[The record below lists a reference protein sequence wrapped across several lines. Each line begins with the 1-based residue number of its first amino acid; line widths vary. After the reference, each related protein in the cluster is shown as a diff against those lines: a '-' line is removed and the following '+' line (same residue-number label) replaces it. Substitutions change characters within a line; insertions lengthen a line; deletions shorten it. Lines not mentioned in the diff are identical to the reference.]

1 MRKPLFALALIL
13 NTLWGCGKQQY
24 TIGFPPSH
32 EEITQM
38 ENLLPLKQKLEQ
50 LTGWELRIYVAEDY
64 DDLRRKIEKGV
75 VQIAFLPPLLY
86 VDVMDRMDMIMKVVR
101 HGKGFY
107 RGEILTVPGIDSL
120 MQLKGSNWAF
130 PDKNSTSGYL
140 LPVYYFMKHGV
151 DPDTF
156 FNYQYEAGS
165 HDAAVILLLRGNVQ
179 VATVFDDARALVS
192 RDYPDVYERTRVL
205 AYTDSIPND
214 GIAVIKEMSV
224 KNRKK
229 LMNAFRE
236 LGKDELLKTIMDR
249 LFGGDEFVEASADEY
264 EIVKKIKE
272 AVRK

>member
-1 MRKPLFALALIL
+1 MTR
-13 NTLWGCGKQQY
+13 
-24 TIGFPPSH
+24 
-32 EEITQM
+32 M

-64 DDLRRKIEKGV
+64 DDLRNKISKGV

-107 RGEILTVPGIDSL
+107 RGEILTIPGIDSL
-120 MQLKGSNWAF
+120 PQLKGTNWAF
-130 PDKNSTSGYL
+130 PDRNSTSGYL
-140 LPVYYFMKHGV
+140 LPVYFFEQQGI

-156 FNYQYEAGS
+156 FNYKYEAGS

-179 VATVFDDARALVS
+179 VATVFDDARVLVS
-192 RDYPDVYERTRVL
+192 KDYPDVYEKTKVL

-214 GIAVIKEMSV
+214 GIAVVKEMSN

-229 LMNAFRE
+229 LINAFRE
-236 LGKDELLKTIMDR
+236 ARKDEVIRSIMER
-249 LFGGDEFVEASADEY
+249 LFGGDEFVEASAEEY
-264 EIVKKIKE
+264 TIVKKIKE
-272 AVRK
+272 AVGGE